1 MLLPVLGIKVT
12 GGENEDSPGS
22 SGRCPLTQEM
32 WLEPQEG
39 VWSSG
44 RSGQPTAA
52 PMESEG
58 MTLSLPAGLLGHKTF
73 PPTGSGKLGRRP
85 SPGTWRGPR
94 GPPSSKITWPHLP
107 PTYPPAGTFLANSI
121 FAPLG
126 SSVEIKRLF
135 AVTNVANSDQ
145 TI

>member
-1 MLLPVLGIKVT
+1 MPIFGIKFT

-22 SGRCPLTQEM
+22 SGRCPRPRRCGWSPRKGFGLWAGVANPLQLLWGMKTWPSASRAAGTQNLPTYRKWEAGAQTQPGH
-32 WLEPQEG
+32 LE
-39 VWSSG
+39 
-44 RSGQPTAA
+44 RA
-52 PMESEG
+52 P
-58 MTLSLPAGLLGHKTF
+58 
-73 PPTGSGKLGRRP
+73 
-85 SPGTWRGPR
+85 
-94 GPPSSKITWPHLP
+94 GPPSSKVTWPYLP
-107 PTYPPAGTFLANSI
+107 PTYPPAGTFIANSI